1 MGFEHRVLEQD
12 GQRLHELVD
21 SESGY
26 RIQVNNQGAE
36 LVSVARKASNGNWAG
51 YLYRDGEVKAAAKGW
66 QGHATVMGYFLH
78 RIKDERT
85 SYEGDEI
92 RGGNHGFLKHKK
104 FADPEIGLNERAKLS
119 YSL

>member
-36 LVSVARKASNGNWAG
+36 LVSVARKASNGNWPGTFIEMERLKQRQKAG
-51 YLYRDGEVKAAAKGW
+51 RV
-66 QGHATVMGYFLH
+66 T
-78 RIKDERT
+78 
-85 SYEGDEI
+85 
-92 RGGNHGFLKHKK
+92 
-104 FADPEIGLNERAKLS
+104 PP
-119 YSL
+119 